1 MKWNKLIKLCEE
13 HDLKEPEVISFVK
26 KYLKAGK
33 GIRTRFLL
41 DRFDLYAKERIK
53 QKQKNFH
60 HVFGSK
66 IEAVR
71 QVVKSDNYVTIYKK
85 YEIDNKRNCV
95 FLLNKLIADN
105 RQDSRLLQAFKNN
118 GEEELI

>member
-60 HVFGSK
+60 HVWGSK